1 MSTSTEVKL
10 CKCCNQP
17 RDSKEVMD
25 NAIPDHCGECS
36 FEIIR
41 AKFEDKQ
48 ELKRIIN
55 QIAGHRDPACDCALC
70 IGAFN

>member
-1 MSTSTEVKL
+1 MQTSTVKL

-17 RDSKEVMD
+17 RDSKEIMD

-41 AKFEDKQ
+41 AKFDDQ
-48 ELKRIIN
+48 RDLKRVIN
-55 QIAGHRDPACDCALC
+55 QISGHRSLDCDCSLC
-70 IGAFN
+70 RGAFN